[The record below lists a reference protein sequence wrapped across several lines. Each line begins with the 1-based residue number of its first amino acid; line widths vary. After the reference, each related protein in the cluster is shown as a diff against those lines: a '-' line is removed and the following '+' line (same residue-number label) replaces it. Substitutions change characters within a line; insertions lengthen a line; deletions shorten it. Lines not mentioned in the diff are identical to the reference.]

1 MRNKQYVFLFLIL
14 IFLTIL
20 YFLKTE
26 IYNFY
31 SEKFKKKTNE
41 SSNEKV
47 IIENSFSSNT
57 IKDVNYISKD
67 VKGNEYI
74 INASTGEIDINDPDI
89 IYLTNVIAFINL
101 KNSNTIN
108 IKSDFGKYNTK
119 NFDTIFSK
127 NVLINYLDNKITG
140 EYLDFSMERNLMVIS
155 RDIVYTNLDNILHA
169 DVLEMNIE
177 TKDTKI
183 FMYESE
189 KKVNIKNKN

>member
-1 MRNKQYVFLFLIL
+1 MRDKKYVFLFLIL
-14 IFLTIL
+14 IFFTII

-26 IYNFY
+26 IYNYY
-31 SEKFKKKTNE
+31 SEKFKKKPNE
-41 SSNEKV
+41 TSNEKV
-47 IIENSFSSNT
+47 IVENSFSSNT

-127 NVLINYLDNKITG
+127 NVLINYLDNKIAG
-140 EYLDFSMERNLMVIS
+140 EYLDFSLERNLMVIS